1 VRALRFHGPGD
12 IRVEDVPDPEP
23 SPGDVLVQVEVAL
36 TDGTDLKA
44 YRRGHPLLFAEL
56 PSPFG
61 HEFCGVEAASGR
73 LVVAANS
80 APCGDCP
87 ACRRS
92 QETLCED
99 RPFLS
104 GAYAELIVVPERIAR
119 VNMPFVPPALGPE
132 VAALVEPLACCLH
145 GVERAEVRPGDR
157 VAIVGTGP
165 IGLMLC
171 ACVADGGGQPIAVGG
186 RPERREL
193 AGLFGAEPGD
203 GRGADVVIEAAGTA
217 EAWQNALEL
226 VRPGGTVVFF
236 GGLERG
242 AELRTDAYRVH
253 YEELTLRGAFHHA
266 PRHVRA
272 ALAFLTSGAYPW
284 ERLISHRIRLAELP
298 ALFAD
303 PPRDLLKA
311 AVYP

>member
-1 VRALRFHGPGD
+1 M
-12 IRVEDVPDPEP
+12 
-23 SPGDVLVQVEVAL
+23 QVEVAL

-44 YRRGHPLLFAEL
+44 FRRGHPLLFGQL

-61 HEFCGVEAASGR
+61 HEFCGVDVGGGDR
-73 LVVAANS
+73 VVAANS
-80 APCGDCP
+80 APCRECA
-87 ACRRS
+87 ACRRG

-99 RPFLS
+99 RPFLN
-104 GAYAELIVVPERIAR
+104 GAFGEFVVVPERIAR
-119 VNMPFVPPALGPE
+119 VNMYPVPDALAGE
-132 VAALVEPLACCLH
+132 IAAMVEPLACCLH
-145 GVERAEVRPGDR
+145 GVERAEVRAGAT
-157 VAIVGTGP
+157 VAVLGLGP

-171 ACVADGGGQPIAVGG
+171 ACVADAGARAVAVGG
-186 RPERREL
+186 RPERRKL
-193 AGLFGAEPGD
+193 APAFGAALGD

-217 EAWQNALEL
+217 AAWREAVEL

-236 GGLERG
+236 GGLEG
-242 AELRTDAYRVH
+242 GTEVPLDAQRIH

-272 ALAFLTSGAYPW
+272 ALVFLASGAYPW
-284 ERLISHRIRLAELP
+284 ERLITHRIGLDDLP